1 MDLASL
7 KNLDVKDLVSK
18 LKGADLLNNK
28 KLLIKFG
35 IGFGS
40 ILIFLIVYYAFVSPI
55 LKNQKEK
62 IAIMEENKLKIEE
75 FTNNI
80 VILKNTIKE
89 IEPEFKKNSKLFH
102 SKKEVEDLYQNI
114 SNFALSNGLSIV
126 NLKKGEPV
134 AVGGNN
140 SDENSSS
147 DQSTENAQTLYFKI
161 PVDYEIRGNF
171 LGYLKFRRALAGSS
185 KVINFDKEEINV
197 LKEVQ
202 GQVLSK
208 GTISIVGLPNEYK

>member
-1 MDLASL
+1 MDLSSL

-40 ILIFLIVYYAFVSPI
+40 IIIFLIVYYAFVSPI

-147 DQSTENAQTLYFKI
+147 DQSTENTQTLYFKI

>member
-1 MDLASL
+1 MDLSSL

-147 DQSTENAQTLYFKI
+147 DQSTDNAQTLYFKI